1 MDITTAFLYG
11 DLQEEIYMRIPEG
24 CAVKS
29 EMTGKVCKLNKSLYG
44 LKQAPRQWN
53 HKLDNSLQ
61 SYGLLPS
68 DGDPCL
74 YYLVK
79 EGLELYVAVFV
90 DDMLIVCNSIP
101 EAQKLKER
109 LKLQYALK
117 DMGELRYFLGIE
129 VKRCRTTRRLFLS
142 QRKYTGDILERFGMM
157 DCKPV
162 FTPMN
167 PGEPLSAQQ
176 SPQTAAERDEMESYP
191 YRAVVGSL
199 MYLMVTT
206 RPDLAY
212 AVSMVSRYMDNPGMA
227 HWRAAKWILRYLKG
241 TQDYCLTFTGSD
253 PEALYGYS
261 DSDWAG
267 DLDERKSTYGF
278 IFFLA
283 GNAVMWASKR
293 QKSVALSSTEAEFIG
308 ASEATRELLWLRKVA
323 KALGVHQDTPLILH
337 EDNQGAISLAKEES
351 HKRRTK
357 HLDVRYHFVRQC
369 VQSGLVQLVY
379 CRTEEMVADFLTKA
393 VSRTVIRRHCASL
406 RLGTSESEEGF
417 VA

>member
-1 MDITTAFLYG
+1 
-11 DLQEEIYMRIPEG
+11 
-24 CAVKS
+24 
-29 EMTGKVCKLNKSLYG
+29 
-44 LKQAPRQWN
+44 
-53 HKLDNSLQ
+53 
-61 SYGLLPS
+61 
-68 DGDPCL
+68 
-74 YYLVK
+74 
-79 EGLELYVAVFV
+79 
-90 DDMLIVCNSIP
+90 
-101 EAQKLKER
+101 
-109 LKLQYALK
+109 
-117 DMGELRYFLGIE
+117 
-129 VKRCRTTRRLFLS
+129 
-142 QRKYTGDILERFGMM
+142 
-157 DCKPV
+157 
-162 FTPMN
+162 
-167 PGEPLSAQQ
+167 
-176 SPQTAAERDEMESYP
+176 MESYP